1 MSRTSEQ
8 ISHMLQSSQRWHA
21 GLQWYDFLL
30 ALAFHQDGTGEMMYG
45 ENQGLRSDLTFRY
58 EIAADMQI
66 HFEFFG
72 LPPYRGKM
80 FARTEER
87 ALKTVAFHLLD
98 GPFVIDE
105 PYHHQ
110 STYRYLLRFASD
122 PFPEGQGHPD
132 KSLLDYYGV
141 REEEKKQRE

>member
-58 EIAADMQI
+58 EISADRQI

-72 LPPYRGKM
+72 LPLYPGKM
-80 FARTEER
+80 FARTEVR

-98 GPFVIDE
+98 GPFVMDE

-110 STYRYLLRFASD
+110 STYRYLLCFASD

-132 KSLLDYYGV
+132 KSLLNYYGV
-141 REEEKKQRE
+141 RE